1 VLESFKE
8 TTWCVLRIGMM
19 AAVVDTP

>member
-1 VLESFKE
+1 LESFKE

>member
-1 VLESFKE
+1 LESFKE
-8 TTWCVLRIGMM
+8 TTWCVLGIGMM